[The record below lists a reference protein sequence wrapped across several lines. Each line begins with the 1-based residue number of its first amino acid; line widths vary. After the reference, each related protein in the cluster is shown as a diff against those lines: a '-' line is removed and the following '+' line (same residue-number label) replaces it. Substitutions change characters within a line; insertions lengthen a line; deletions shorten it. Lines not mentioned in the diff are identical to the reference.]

1 MKSSEMREKTV
12 DELRGTEQDLRREL
26 FNLRFQGAT
35 GEIQNPKRMTHVK
48 REIARVLTIMGEMTR
63 QEAATKEDGN

>member
-12 DELRGTEQDLRREL
+12 DELMGTELDLRREL
-26 FNLRFQGAT
+26 FNLRFQVAT

-48 REIARVLTIMGEMTR
+48 REIARVLTIMSEKR
-63 QEAATKEDGN
+63 AQSVTKEDGNE

>member
-1 MKSSEMREKTV
+1 MKPSELREKTV
-12 DELRGTEQDLRREL
+12 DELRDTAHDLRKEL

-48 REIARVLTIMGEMTR
+48 REIARVLTIVGEKTR
-63 QEAATKEDGN
+63 QEAAKEDGN

>member
-12 DELRGTEQDLRREL
+12 DELMGTEQDLRREL
-26 FNLRFQGAT
+26 FNLRFQVAT

-48 REIARVLTIMGEMTR
+48 REIARVLTIMSEKR
-63 QEAATKEDGN
+63 AQSVAKEDGNE

>member
-48 REIARVLTIMGEMTR
+48 REIARVLTIVGEKTR
-63 QEAATKEDGN
+63 QEAATKKDGN

>member
-1 MKSSEMREKTV
+1 MKPSELREKTV
-12 DELRGTEQDLRREL
+12 DELRATEHDLRKEL

-48 REIARVLTIMGEMTR
+48 REIARVLTIVGEMTR
-63 QEAATKEDGN
+63 QKATKEDGN

>member
-48 REIARVLTIMGEMTR
+48 REIARVLTIVGEMTR
-63 QEAATKEDGN
+63 QEAAKEDGN

>member
-48 REIARVLTIMGEMTR
+48 REIARVLTIVGEKTR
-63 QEAATKEDGN
+63 QEAAKEDGN